1 MSSRAV
7 KTALAYNQ
15 GQTVE
20 SIHKLGLQ
28 AALRL
33 PMVGIKVWLEIE
45 KIILEGLKNEKP

>member
-1 MSSRAV
+1 MSRSLQA
-7 KTALAYNQ
+7 ALAYNQ
-15 GQTVE
+15 GHTVE

-45 KIILEGLKNEKP
+45 KIILKGIEK